1 MVKFENVEIKYGN
14 FVAMNNLNLDIKEGE
29 FFTFLGPS
37 GCGKTTSLRALV
49 GFIKPSKGRVLV
61 AGKDITN
68 LPVESRNIGMVFQS
82 YALFPTM
89 TVYEN
94 IAFGMKVKKM
104 SKSEISRKVHEVADK
119 IKITEEQLQKNVS
132 ELSGGQQQRVAL
144 ARAIVLEPK
153 ILCLDEPLSN
163 LEAKLSIGMRL
174 ELKRLQ
180 KDLGITTLYVTH
192 DQEEALTLS
201 DRIAVFNNGYI
212 EQVGTPYEIY
222 NSSKSEFVCDF
233 IGDINRFGTGILTFI
248 NEQMGTKLDTAKT
261 GFVRIEKCVDTS
273 KPDHA
278 KIHGIVTDLEF
289 NGILTKYTISCMGQ
303 KVKYLEKMTDIN
315 TTKKAIPSIC
325 ILILAISCNFKG
337 GIYYGQMENK
347 IAGWNDQYPW
357 FDCEGRIDLVH
368 FFFSGVSECESDY
381 SGIFPGWSFFSGSG
395 GKDHEVPKSYQQ
407 FEEQL
412 YFGGCFHYYGEYFR
426 YFNRSVYR
434 ILRY

>member
-1 MVKFENVEIKYGN
+1 MSIEKGQ
-14 FVAMNNLNLDIKEGE
+14 FVPL
-29 FFTFLGPS
+29 LGPS
-37 GCGKTTSLRALV
+37 GCGKSTLLRCL
-49 GFIKPSKGRVLV
+49 
-61 AGKDITN
+61 AGLESIDGGNIFLDGEDITKKE
-68 LPVESRNIGMVFQS
+68 PKDRNIGMVFQS

-104 SKSEISRKVHEVADK
+104 SESEISRKVHEVADK

-163 LEAKLSIGMRL
+163 LDAKLRIDMRL

-201 DRIAVFNNGYI
+201 DRIAVFNNGYV

-222 NSSKSEFVCDF
+222 NSAKSEFVCNF

-303 KVKYLEKMTDIN
+303 KVKYLEKNDGY
-315 TTKKAIPSIC
+315 K
-325 ILILAISCNFKG
+325 
-337 GIYYGQMENK
+337 YYK
-347 IAGWNDQYPW
+347 
-357 FDCEGRIDLVH
+357 EGDSIDLYI
-368 FFFSGVSECESDY
+368 DPRD
-381 SGIFPGWSFFSGSG
+381 IM
-395 GKDHEVPKSYQQ
+395 Q
-407 FEEQL
+407 F
-412 YFGGCFHYYGEYFR
+412 
-426 YFNRSVYR
+426 
-434 ILRY
+434 